1 MDFEESTGSSDKEVV
16 LEESGGEGKTS
27 EDEIFEE
34 SKSDDSSSDDNE
46 KAQSKGSKAG
56 NQTTN
61 GDSQKSSSSA
71 GARGNNLDA
80 AGGSRQF
87 INSGPDSVDANAAE
101 RIKSTTLRRQRKQ
114 VERFV
119 IAPPTTS
126 RDKSIVIPE
135 GAGTKLQDIPYVA
148 EQINVSHLYT
158 IDLLLI
164 STLTA
169 EVKDP
174 TIV

>member
-16 LEESGGEGKTS
+16 LEESGAEGKTS
-27 EDEIFEE
+27 EDEIFDE
-34 SKSDDSSSDDNE
+34 SKSEDSSSDENE

-71 GARGNNLDA
+71 GASARANNLDA
-80 AGGSRQF
+80 AGGSTSRLF
-87 INSGPDSVDANAAE
+87 STSGPDSVDANAAE

-114 VERFV
+114 VERFA

-148 EQINVSHLYT
+148 EQINVSSLH
-158 IDLLLI
+158 
-164 STLTA
+164 S
-169 EVKDP
+169 
-174 TIV
+174 

>member
-16 LEESGGEGKTS
+16 LDESGAEGKTS

-34 SKSDDSSSDDNE
+34 SKSEDSSSDDNE

-80 AGGSRQF
+80 AAGGSRLF
-87 INSGPDSVDANAAE
+87 SNSGPDSVDANAAE

-148 EQINVSHLYT
+148 EQINVSCLYT
-158 IDLLLI
+158 CVDNKLITLL
-164 STLTA
+164 
-169 EVKDP
+169 V
-174 TIV
+174 